1 MMVMT
6 TMVNDFVGTILVL
19 VFAELISRFVFDSSL
34 VKYVS
39 SVVDNLVCAIL
50 NWISPP
56 PFPSPH
62 KQSSHDIVGDNIVVA
77 GNVSYRDSAVERCP
91 TCGHHGTPGT
101 ENNAPLLAK
110 GNVVNTIINN
120 TEMNDSDLSNSKF
133 TNVKFN
139 NCDLRGVNLKD
150 GTFTNV
156 TFNNITVDKDF
167 KAEEWSMDFPP
178 YLEPYKSGPRHTIP
192 AEEEFDYDAGAWQS
206 KYDQMKEMKRK
217 IEGLRDSSSRLRRMK
232 R

>member
-1 MMVMT
+1 MT
-6 TMVNDFVGTILVL
+6 TMVNDLVGTISVL
-19 VFAELISRFVFDSSL
+19 VFAEIISRFVFDTSL

-50 NWISPP
+50 NWVSPLP
-56 PFPSPH
+56 TPSSLH

-91 TCGHHGTPGT
+91 TCGHNGTPGT
-101 ENNAPLLAK
+101 ENNAPLLAN
-110 GNVVNTIINN
+110 GNVVNASINN
-120 TEMNDSDLSNSKF
+120 VQMNDADLSNSKF

-139 NCDLRGVNLKD
+139 NCDLRGAKLEHGK
-150 GTFTNV
+150 FMNV
-156 TFNNITVDKDF
+156 KFNNITVDKDF

-206 KYDQMKEMKRK
+206 KYDQMEEMKRK
-217 IEGLRDSSSRLRRMK
+217 IEGLRDSSSRSRRMK

>member
-1 MMVMT
+1 MT
-6 TMVNDFVGTILVL
+6 TMVNDLVGTISVL
-19 VFAELISRFVFDSSL
+19 VFAEIISRFVFNTSL

-39 SVVDNLVCAIL
+39 TVVDNLVCAIL
-50 NWISPP
+50 NWVSPLP
-56 PFPSPH
+56 APSSPH

-91 TCGHHGTPGT
+91 TCGHHGTPAT
-101 ENNAPLLAK
+101 ENVPLLAK
-110 GNVVNTIINN
+110 GNVVNASINN
-120 TEMNDSDLSNSKF
+120 VQMNDSDLSNSKF

-139 NCDLRGVNLKD
+139 NCDLRGVNLKA

-156 TFNNITVDKDF
+156 KFNNITVDKDF
-167 KAEEWSMDFPP
+167 KTEEWSMDFPVP
-178 YLEPYKSGPRHTIP
+178 LEPYKPGPRHTIP

-206 KYDQMKEMKRK
+206 KYDQMEEMKRK
-217 IEGLRDSSSRLRRMK
+217 IEGLRDSSSRSRRMK